1 MQLFIYG
8 NVKEFCSFRNTDH
21 QLWNKIILATIVLIL
36 YSIDECNFEEDCCKM
51 FEKIVKYIL
60 SVFVIS
66 LTLTGCQ
73 GFYDAALNG
82 PGVIYAVDDDDLGYK
97 ELLISGGKAPY
108 RYSTEITAAIT
119 DMVVSGD
126 SRVIMNNDTFTVSLT
141 PHDYGLSGTWTNISG
156 CYPANTIYTKGNRHG
171 VYALD
176 DSGLM
181 YEFDEGSVDTIANIF
196 ASSTTL
202 SLATISNPIMF
213 TSSDDGEIYIFVS
226 DGLTDSYIYRWDYGT
241 LTLLN
246 SSTTLGV
253 NSPIFG
259 DKVGAYV
266 YIGTSNTLYRF
277 PSSGTDTPVLF
288 NYGLGVTTDYAIID
302 KSTAYCVDNEL
313 TWVVYKINMAIDA
326 HEAKYDFGDAN
337 GEIRI
342 EPFRGNLAMGIKD
355 RAPDDGLYIYDI
367 SDNKMKQIHSSPIL
381 ALQVR

>member
-1 MQLFIYG
+1 L
-8 NVKEFCSFRNTDH
+8 RNTDH
-21 QLWNKIILATIVLIL
+21 QLWNNFFLATIVLIL

-51 FEKIVKYIL
+51 FDKIVKYML
-60 SVFVIS
+60 SAFMIS

-97 ELLISGGKAPY
+97 ELLISGGEAPY
-108 RYSTEITAAIT
+108 HYSTGITAAIT

-126 SRVIMNNDTFTVSLT
+126 SRVIMNNDAFTVSLT
-141 PHDYGLSGTWTNISG
+141 HHDYGLSGTWTDISG
-156 CYPANTIYTKGNRHG
+156 CYPVNTIYTKGNRHG

-181 YEFDEGSVDTIANIF
+181 YEFNEGSIDTIANIF

-202 SLATISNPIMF
+202 PLAITSNPIMF
-213 TSSDDGEIYIFVS
+213 TSSDDREIYIFVS
-226 DGLTDSYIYRWDYGT
+226 DGLTVSYIYRWDYGT

-253 NSPIFG
+253 ASPIFG

-277 PSSGTDTPVLF
+277 PSSGTDTPVLY
-288 NYGLGVTTDYAIID
+288 NYGLAVTTDYAIID
-302 KSTAYCVDNEL
+302 KSTAYCVDNEVN
-313 TWVVYKINMAIDA
+313 WVIYKINMSSSTLEIK
-326 HEAKYDFGDAN
+326 HDFGN
-337 GEIRI
+337 GTAGSIQI

-355 RAPDDGLYIYDI
+355 TTSDNGLYVYDI
-367 SDNKMKQIHSSPIL
+367 SDNTMKKIDSSPVL

>member
-1 MQLFIYG
+1 
-8 NVKEFCSFRNTDH
+8 
-21 QLWNKIILATIVLIL
+21 
-36 YSIDECNFEEDCCKM
+36 M